1 MCFLLVFLIILTDL
15 VIAASMPKI
24 SQPTDQFTSVTYY
37 SVNLIYPVLIT
48 SFLISLYYFLVFKMQ
63 PVTAVVRFMY
73 QDEKYNVSVFK
84 V

>member
-15 VIAASMPKI
+15 VSAASIPKI
-24 SQPTDQFTSVTYY
+24 NQPTDQFTSVTYY

-63 PVTAVVRFMY
+63 PVTTVVRFMY

-84 V
+84 E